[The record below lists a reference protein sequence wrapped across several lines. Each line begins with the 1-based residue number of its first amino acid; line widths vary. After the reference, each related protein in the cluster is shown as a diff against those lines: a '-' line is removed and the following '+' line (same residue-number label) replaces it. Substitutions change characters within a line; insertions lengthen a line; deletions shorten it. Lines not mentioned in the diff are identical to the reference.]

1 MEMDTTPADLP
12 REAQSVIGPDG
23 DVAADPTAVATWPSV
38 LDRLIP
44 LGLGSTWQTAGWI
57 LCLVVALGLRF
68 GRLDTWALD
77 AGEATHA
84 YSAWTLFRGQPP
96 VTGEAV
102 PNVGALMLLLEGLA
116 FFLFGSTDVVAR
128 IVPALI
134 GLALVAMPLALR
146 RWLGVPAALGVAALI
161 AISPTLVYFS
171 RVVTPEIVVATLALA
186 AIVCLVQLGT
196 SAAVDDTRGPAIAL
210 GTIVGAAYATSPS
223 AISVAITLII
233 GVSLAAFADAE
244 GTMARALRRLRG
256 PASLF

>member
-84 YSAWTLFRGQPP
+84 YNAWTLFRGQPP

-128 IVPALI
+128 IVPAVV
-134 GLALVAMPLALR
+134 GLVLAALPLAIR
-146 RWLGVPAALGVAALI
+146 PRLGWAAAPGFASPMAASPNFGVFL
-161 AISPTLVYFS
+161 PVGF
-171 RVVTPEIVVATLALA
+171 PETV
-186 AIVCLVQLGT
+186 
-196 SAAVDDTRGPAIAL
+196 
-210 GTIVGAAYATSPS
+210 
-223 AISVAITLII
+223 
-233 GVSLAAFADAE
+233 
-244 GTMARALRRLRG
+244 
-256 PASLF
+256 

>member
-84 YSAWTLFRGQPP
+84 YNAWTLFRGQPP

-102 PNVGALMLLLEGLA
+102 PNVGALLRLLEGLA

-128 IVPALI
+128 IVPAVI
-134 GLALVAMPLALR
+134 GLVLAALPLAFR
-146 RWLGVPAALGVAALI
+146 RWLGGPAALGFAALM
-161 AISPTLVYFS
+161 AISPTFVYFS
-171 RVVTPEIVVATLALA
+171 RVVSPEIVVATLALVGLA
-186 AIVCLVQLGT
+186 CLIHLGT
-196 SAAVDDTRGPAIAL
+196 IDPLASARGPAVVL
-210 GTIVGAAYATSPS
+210 GIVAGAAFAASSS
-223 AISVAITLII
+223 AISVVITLIV
-233 GVSLAAFADAE
+233 GLSLAAFAD
-244 GTMARALRRLRG
+244 
-256 PASLF
+256 